1 MDITARESKQVQNRR
16 SHEEVMLPPPT
27 PGKVSPELLQALDA
41 IKSVQ
46 RFSKGATLFHE
57 GSAATGVYLVEGGEV
72 RILLPDGQNQ
82 SQVLEV
88 AGPGAILG
96 LSENMSGERHRITAE
111 AGSQTTAAFVPR
123 ELFIEFLREHGDF
136 CMEVVRLLSEDLQAL
151 YHKFRSISAH
161 PGRPRHRP
169 LGEQLN

>member
-1 MDITARESKQVQNRR
+1 MDITARECEQVQNRR

-72 RILLPDGQNQ
+72 RILLPDGQNEK
-82 SQVLEV
+82 QVLEV
-88 AGPGAILG
+88 VD
-96 LSENMSGERHRITAE
+96 T
-111 AGSQTTAAFVPR
+111 
-123 ELFIEFLREHGDF
+123 
-136 CMEVVRLLSEDLQAL
+136 
-151 YHKFRSISAH
+151 
-161 PGRPRHRP
+161 
-169 LGEQLN
+169 